1 MSLSHEPNV
10 VCEARAVALS
20 LAKGDIP
27 LVGLR
32 SNVPNDPILNC
43 WPGEMYGYDDFM
55 LAGTAEKNRFLSSLA
70 PSMRALFEARMS
82 VHGGGIGDVLQQANA
97 PIEAVWFPL
106 SGLVS
111 TLRPLEGDALV
122 EVDAAGAEGFLGT
135 ELVLGSLRTPD
146 TWIVQSPG
154 RFARLEPQLFL
165 DSLERDAAF
174 HGAARRYASAT
185 QAIRG
190 QWVACN
196 ARHTIEQRLAKWLLT
211 TRDRVGDD
219 VQITQDIVAM
229 LLGVRR
235 ASVVTVLGRFVES
248 GLVEHGY
255 ARVRVLDGPRLTAV
269 SCSCYAKAAE
279 LLRTGLAA

>member
-1 MSLSHEPNV
+1 
-10 VCEARAVALS
+10 
-20 LAKGDIP
+20 
-27 LVGLR
+27 
-32 SNVPNDPILNC
+32 
-43 WPGEMYGYDDFM
+43 M
-55 LAGTAEKNRFLSSLA
+55 LAGTAEKNRFLNALA
-70 PSMRALFEARMS
+70 PATRTVLESRMT
-82 VHGGGIGDVLQQANA
+82 VHGGGIGDVLQPPSAAIQ
-97 PIEAVWFPL
+97 AVWFPL

-111 TLRPLEGDALV
+111 SLRPLEGDSLV

-135 ELVLGSLRTPD
+135 ELVLGIQHTPD

-154 RFARLEPQLFL
+154 RFARLEPQVFVEA
-165 DSLERDAAF
+165 LERDPRF
-174 HGAARRYASAT
+174 REAARRYAGAT

-235 ASVVTVLGRFVES
+235 ASVVTVLGRFVDT
-248 GLVEHGY
+248 GLVAHGY
-255 ARVRVLDGPRLTAV
+255 ARVRILDSPRLTAV
-269 SCSCYAKAAE
+269 SCSCYEKAAE